1 MSDEEN
7 VGRKKEDELKSGA
20 TSLIP
25 EVYYDLIARV
35 PAGTLLVLF
44 TLYSVLK
51 SQRLSVPQGS
61 TWLSANSAPVLV
73 LAVGLM
79 GVGGLTGLAISPLA
93 DLCRSFYWKRAWLAV
108 TEKGPYKEIDEKLK
122 NLGQLGFPR
131 RSTWPSLSKAD
142 FHGLD
147 RWMYDYIQEN
157 SERARTLLPKL
168 RAEADFCSY
177 LGAAFLLLPIVSG
190 VVSAAVQF
198 SSASASSSLSQ
209 MSWTRALAWSVAS
222 WFVSVLLC
230 FSGSYR
236 TKRLILRMLSML
248 WVIVRR
254 QGE

>member
-1 MSDEEN
+1 MGDEEK
-7 VGRKKEDELKSGA
+7 VAGKKEDDLKSGA

-44 TLYSVLK
+44 TLDNFLK
-51 SQRLSVPQGS
+51 SQRLTLPQAS
-61 TWLSANSAPVLV
+61 TWLSANSVPILV
-73 LAVGLM
+73 LAVGVM
-79 GVGGLTGLAISPLA
+79 GAGGLTGIVISPLA

-122 NLGQLGFPR
+122 NLGQLGFPS
-131 RSTWPSLSKAD
+131 RSTWPSLSTAD
-142 FHGLD
+142 FHSLD

-177 LGAAFLLLPIVSG
+177 LGAAFLLFPIIRG
-190 VVSAAVQF
+190 IGSAAVQLF
-198 SSASASSSLSQ
+198 SASASASRSQ
-209 MSWTRALAWSVAS
+209 MSWTQTLVWSAAS
-222 WFVSVLLC
+222 WVATVLLC
-230 FSGSYR
+230 FSGAYR

-248 WVIVRR
+248 WVTVKR
-254 QGE
+254 QG

>member
-1 MSDEEN
+1 MSDEER
-7 VGRKKEDELKSGA
+7 VGGKKEEDLKSGA
-20 TSLIP
+20 ASLIP

-44 TLYSVLK
+44 TLDTFLK
-51 SQRLSVPQGS
+51 SHRLTVPQAS
-61 TWLSANSAPVLV
+61 TWLSANSVPILV
-73 LAVGLM
+73 LAVVVM
-79 GVGGLTGLAISPLA
+79 GSGGLVGIVISPLA

-122 NLGQLGFPR
+122 NLGQLGFPS
-131 RSTWPSLSKAD
+131 RSSWPSLSTAD

-177 LGAAFLLLPIVSG
+177 LAAAFLIFPIVREIG
-190 VVSAAVQF
+190 SATLQL
-198 SSASASSSLSQ
+198 SSASTPSSLSQ
-209 MSWTRALAWSVAS
+209 MPWTQACAWSAAS
-222 WFVSVLLC
+222 WFVTVLLS
-230 FSGSYR
+230 FSGAYR

-248 WVIVRR
+248 WVIVKR
-254 QGE
+254 QG

>member
-7 VGRKKEDELKSGA
+7 VGGKKEDDSKSGVA
-20 TSLIP
+20 SLIP

-44 TLYSVLK
+44 TLESFLK
-51 SQRLSVPQGS
+51 SQRLTVPQAS
-61 TWLSANSAPVLV
+61 TWLSANSVPILV
-73 LAVGLM
+73 LAVGVM
-79 GVGGLTGLAISPLA
+79 GAGGLTGLVISPLA
-93 DLCRSFYWKRAWLAV
+93 DLCRSLYWKRAWLAV
-108 TEKGPYKEIDEKLK
+108 TEKGPYKKIDEKLK
-122 NLGQLGFPR
+122 NLGQFGFPS
-131 RSTWPSLSKAD
+131 RSTWPSLSTAD

-177 LGAAFLLLPIVSG
+177 LAAAFLLFPIVSG
-190 VVSAAVQF
+190 IESAAVQL

-209 MSWTRALAWSVAS
+209 MSWTQAFAWSAAS
-222 WFVSVLLC
+222 WFVAVLLC
-230 FSGSYR
+230 FSGAYR

-248 WVIVRR
+248 WVIVKR
-254 QGE
+254 QG